1 MDLGRYDWSYRLTEA
16 LQRLMIRRPD
26 RIVVNSHAGREFA
39 VSRGFPGALQ
49 TVIANGIDTNKFAN
63 DPGAGRSI
71 RKDWGISQSNKLIG
85 IVARLDPMKDHH
97 TFLQAAAVASESDP
111 GLRFVCVGD
120 GAPDYRA
127 ELQAFATGL
136 GLDDRVTWAGER
148 RDLPAIYSALDLATL
163 TSAFG
168 EGFPNTV
175 GEAMACEI
183 PCVVTNVGDA
193 AFVVD
198 QTGVSIPPNQ
208 PQALAEA
215 WASLMEKNRD
225 RQQARGQKSRDRILE
240 NFSISTMVQAHAELY
255 QELISKA
262 DRVL

>member
-1 MDLGRYDWSYRLTEA
+1 MDLGRYDWSHRMTDF

-26 RIVVNSHAGREFA
+26 RIVVNSHAGRDFA
-39 VSRGFPGALQ
+39 ASRGFPGSLQ
-49 TVIANGIDTNKFAN
+49 TVIANGIDTKKFAH
-63 DPGAGRSI
+63 DPDAGRSI
-71 RKDWGISQSNKLIG
+71 RNGWGVSQSNKLIG

-97 TFLQAAAVASESDP
+97 TFLKAAAVASDRDP

-136 GLDDRVTWAGER
+136 GLDDRITWAGEC

-183 PCVVTNVGDA
+183 PCVVTDVGDA

-198 QTGVSIPPNQ
+198 QTGVVIPPSQ

-215 WASLMEKNRD
+215 WGTMMDEPPSVH
-225 RQQARGQKSRDRILE
+225 QARGRDSRDRILE
-240 NFSISTMVQAHAELY
+240 NFSISIMVQSHAEMY
-255 QELISKA
+255 QVLISMP
-262 DRVL
+262 DRSH